1 MATSRQMRKFC
12 SSLLLPRCIKRCE
25 RAYAAAAMA
34 VQDFDYWELPLP
46 VLHDT
51 HAQRTGRGPQWIFL
65 GSPGVGKATY
75 ASRLAKLL
83 NVPHISMGSLLRK
96 EASLPTSFAKELAS
110 IMRQGMLVPDDAV
123 FSILSKRLEQKIE
136 FEGSGFIFDGFP
148 RTINQAEILDQVA
161 EVDLVVNMK
170 LREGVLARHRD
181 RCHCLECGCSLET
194 QKENTCCCPKCKAI
208 APLDTV
214 IQGQVNILRERQQLY
229 TSQCKPVEHFY
240 RKQGKLLDFEVAG
253 GIPQTWPR
261 LLSALRIEDS
271 EAILQQ
277 QLPM

>member
-1 MATSRQMRKFC
+1 MKMLC
-12 SSLLLPRCIKRCE
+12 SLLLPSYSKHCA
-25 RAYAAAAMA
+25 RAYSAAAAMA

-46 VLHDT
+46 VLQDT
-51 HAQRTGRGPQWIFL
+51 NAQRTGRGPQWIFL

-96 EASLPTSFAKELAS
+96 EASLPTAFAKELAS
-110 IMRQGMLVPDDAV
+110 IIRQGMLVPDDV
-123 FSILSKRLEQKIE
+123 IFSILSKRLEQKIE

-161 EVDLVVNMK
+161 DVDLVVNMK
-170 LREGVLARHRD
+170 LREGVLARHMD
-181 RCHCLECGCSLET
+181 SCCCSECGCSLDNE
-194 QKENTCCCPKCKAI
+194 QENSQCCPKCKAI
-208 APLDTV
+208 APLDPPV
-214 IQGQVNILRERQQLY
+214 LGRANLLRDRQRLY
-229 TSQCKPVEHFY
+229 TSQCKPVEHYY

-261 LLSALRIEDS
+261 LLSALRLEDS